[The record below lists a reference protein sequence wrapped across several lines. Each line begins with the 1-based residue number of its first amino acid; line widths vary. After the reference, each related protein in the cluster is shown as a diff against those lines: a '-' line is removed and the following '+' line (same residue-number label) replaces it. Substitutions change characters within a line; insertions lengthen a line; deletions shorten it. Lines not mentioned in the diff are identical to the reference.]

1 MAKKVIDVSY
11 HNGTI
16 DWEKV
21 KAAGVDGA
29 ILRCGYGMDR
39 SDQDDKQWAR
49 NLSECERLGIPK
61 GVYLY
66 SYADTEAKARSE
78 LAHILRLIKGHKFE
92 LPIFFDCEEPG
103 TEKMAKKTA
112 KIVCDGLKAAGYT
125 PGIYASLSWWK
136 SYLNGID
143 DYCKWIAHYTS
154 GFADKYKK
162 GYDGWQYTSDGVVN
176 GISGRVDMNHWYA
189 DFGSSGVSETTPGSI
204 SKLTIDGYWGTKTT
218 KRLQQIFGTTVD
230 GVVSNQLSCYKAQN
244 PGLDSG
250 WEWESNPSGYSPL
263 IKAIQKKVGATQDG
277 YIGPKTIKAI
287 QKWLG
292 CTQDGVF
299 DGPSPCIKKLQQWC
313 NKQVG

>member
-92 LPIFFDCEEPG
+92 YLYLVDLFTGIRQSEIIGCG
-103 TEKMAKKTA
+103 GMTWISTR
-112 KIVCDGLKAAGYT
+112 AA
-125 PGIYASLSWWK
+125 
-136 SYLNGID
+136 
-143 DYCKWIAHYTS
+143 
-154 GFADKYKK
+154 
-162 GYDGWQYTSDGVVN
+162 
-176 GISGRVDMNHWYA
+176 
-189 DFGSSGVSETTPGSI
+189 
-204 SKLTIDGYWGTKTT
+204 
-218 KRLQQIFGTTVD
+218 
-230 GVVSNQLSCYKAQN
+230 
-244 PGLDSG
+244 
-250 WEWESNPSGYSPL
+250 
-263 IKAIQKKVGATQDG
+263 
-277 YIGPKTIKAI
+277 
-287 QKWLG
+287 
-292 CTQDGVF
+292 
-299 DGPSPCIKKLQQWC
+299 
-313 NKQVG
+313 